1 MNLTTIAAAL
11 NIPIDNDVE
20 TSDLV
25 IDSRLVQPGQVFVA
39 IKGDQ
44 FDGHDYIMDV
54 AAKGAAAAVVSRW
67 TAGVQMPQ
75 LVVEDTVDAL
85 AKIARAHRTTI
96 HCPVIALT
104 GSNGKTSVKEMIAS
118 ILPQPSLATKG
129 NYNNH
134 IGAPLTVM
142 QLKPEHRYAVFELG
156 ANHIG
161 EIAHTVEIV
170 KPDVALINNV
180 APAHIGEFG
189 SIEGVARAKG
199 EIYQGLSEGGVAVVN
214 ADDSY
219 CHFWNDHVS
228 GKRVLR
234 YALVHAADVYA
245 ENLTYDAENRAS
257 FTLRLPDTDLAI
269 QLRVPGEHNVRN
281 ALAAASCCYAAG
293 INTKSIETG
302 LNQFTGVNGRL
313 TYLTGKK
320 NSVIIDDTY
329 NANLLSVLAALE
341 VLSKRAGKRVFVFG
355 DMGELGD
362 WAVEHHREVGE
373 AARKLGI
380 DRVICCGD
388 LSSHTAAAF
397 GEHGDHVASQDE
409 AVHEAL
415 SELGPETTVLVK
427 GSRSSAMEKIVR
439 KLLN

>member
-1 MNLTTIAAAL
+1 MKLKTIAAAF
-11 NIPIDNDVE
+11 NIPLDNDLE
-20 TSDLV
+20 TTGLV
-25 IDSRLVQPGQVFVA
+25 IDSRQVQPGQVFVA

-44 FDGHDYIMDV
+44 FDGHNFIHEV
-54 AAKGAAAAVVSRW
+54 EAKGAVAVVVSRR
-67 TAGVQMPQ
+67 TEGVQIPQ
-75 LVVEDTVDAL
+75 LVVEDTIEAL

-134 IGAPLTVM
+134 IGAPLTAM

-161 EIAHTVEIV
+161 EIAHTVAVV
-170 KPDVALINNV
+170 KPDVALINNI

-199 EIYQGLSEGGVAVVN
+199 EIYQGLPEGGVAVVN
-214 ADDSY
+214 DDDAY
-219 CHFWNDHVS
+219 HHFWDGHFS
-228 GKRVLR
+228 GKRVIR
-234 YALVHAADVYA
+234 YSLSHAADVHA
-245 ENLTYDAENRAS
+245 ENLTYDSENRAS
-257 FTLRLPDTDLAI
+257 FTLRLPDARLAI
-269 QLRVPGEHNVRN
+269 KLRVPGEHNVRN

-293 INTKSIETG
+293 IDAKSIETG
-302 LNQFTGVNGRL
+302 LNQFIGVKGRL
-313 TYLTGKK
+313 TYLTGKSD
-320 NSVIIDDTY
+320 SVIIDDTY
-329 NANLLSVLAALE
+329 NANLRSVLAALE
-341 VLSKRAGKRVFVFG
+341 VLSKRAGKKVFVFG

-380 DRVICCGD
+380 DRVICCGT
-388 LSSHTAAAF
+388 LSTHTAAAF
-397 GEHGDHVASQDE
+397 GEHGQHVASQDD
-409 AVHEAL
+409 AVHEVL

-427 GSRSSAMEKIVR
+427 GSRSSAMEKIVH